1 LRRTRAP
8 GYAFSPPMSDTNPEI
23 RSLADLRRRID
34 SIDDRLLDLL
44 AERARTMDEV
54 RAAKRATDGADP
66 RLARPGREQAILRRL
81 IGRIEGP
88 LPPALVVRIWRDVMT
103 SFTRLQGPF
112 AVAVLKG
119 DSFPTVM
126 AMARQHYGQSTPLLA
141 AASPGQV
148 LARLSDGRAQL
159 ALLPSPEDAP
169 DLDWWRNLE
178 PSGLQVL
185 ARLPVD
191 GSGKEPGALV
201 VGRQPFEESGEDRG
215 LLIVTPDEDTSR
227 AKLARAF
234 AAAGIGLAGIIAET
248 ERGGR
253 STFLVVLE
261 AFVPPGD
268 PRLAALSEAGL
279 NVRVAGGYAVPL
291 GLADPNGA

>member
-1 LRRTRAP
+1 MP
-8 GYAFSPPMSDTNPEI
+8 DTNPEN
-23 RSLADLRRRID
+23 RTLADLRRRLD
-34 SIDDRLLDLL
+34 SIDDRILDLL
-44 AERARTMDEV
+44 AERARAMDEV
-54 RAAKRATDGADP
+54 RAAKQAADGAAP
-66 RLARPGREQAILRRL
+66 KLARPGREQSILRRL
-81 IGRIEGP
+81 IGRIKGP

-119 DSFPTVM
+119 DDVPPVM

-141 AASPGQV
+141 ATSPGQV

-169 DLDWWRNLE
+169 ELDWWRNLD

-191 GSGKEPGALV
+191 GTGKEPGALV
-201 VGRQPFEESGEDRG
+201 VGRQAFEESGEDRG
-215 LLIVTPDEDTSR
+215 LLVVAPAEDTSR

-253 STFLVVLE
+253 STFLVVLD
-261 AFVPPGD
+261 AYVPPGD
-268 PRLAALSEAGL
+268 ARLAALADAGL

-291 GLADPNGA
+291 GLAAPNGA